1 MCSLWCTFLAYIVAN
16 INIKYIHNSANV
28 YFEMTFSSVFWS
40 SLVKLPYVLIALRY
54 ATTNKR
60 LNVANK
66 QVDFQVLL
74 KDTNKDKVEE
84 LLVRRYRVIVLL
96 LT

>member
-1 MCSLWCTFLAYIVAN
+1 
-16 INIKYIHNSANV
+16 
-28 YFEMTFSSVFWS
+28 MTFSSVFWS
-40 SLVKLPYVLIALRY
+40 SLVKLAFVLIVLRY